1 MLQCTAAV
9 AARAFK
15 AEAAGP
21 GGGAGAASK
30 RMDVARVGVPGL
42 RRSVASLEAALT
54 LTEIDE
60 VRRLGGNPW
69 AVSA

>member
-9 AARAFK
+9 TGRAVK

-21 GGGAGAASK
+21 VGGAGAASK

-42 RRSVASLEAALT
+42 RKTVATLEGALT
-54 LTEIDE
+54 FTEIDE